1 MKKSKKIFN
10 AAKKYIP
17 GGVNSPVRAF
27 SAVNDI
33 PFFVKKSQ
41 GAYLTDIDDKKYI
54 DYILESKAL
63 IPSNPFSTL
72 GRNLIQKTVDDPRT

>member
-1 MKKSKKIFN
+1 MKRSKKIFN
-10 AAKKYIP
+10 VAKKYIP

-41 GAYLTDIDDKKYI
+41 GAYLTDIDNKNLVSKTNQKKI
-54 DYILESKAL
+54 AVFCFETILRE
-63 IPSNPFSTL
+63 
-72 GRNLIQKTVDDPRT
+72 GRLSLPQTSPRQ